1 MELVLYGI
9 IGAAAGCLVVIGIMR
24 LSSPSPNVEVDEL
37 IKESEERL
45 EGLKRHGEEL
55 DRMLEE
61 RKK

>member
-1 MELVLYGI
+1 MDLVLYAI
-9 IGAAAGCLVVIGIMR
+9 IGAAAGGLVLIGIMR
-24 LSSPSPNVEVDEL
+24 LFSPSPTVEVEEL

-61 RKK
+61 SKK

>member
-1 MELVLYGI
+1 MDLVLYAI
-9 IGAAAGCLVVIGIMR
+9 IGAAAGCLVLVGIMR
-24 LSSPSPNVEVDEL
+24 LFSPSPTVEVEEL

-61 RKK
+61 SKK